1 MSQLKIES
9 ANMAGLKL
17 ARFDVGLRAQESA
30 RLPAFSGSTLR
41 GALGHALKKAVC
53 VMDHRDCSNCLVAS
67 RCIYPYIFE
76 TPFPVHI
83 ARLQR
88 EQNAPHPFT
97 LDPPIFNRRINIRQR
112 VDDATPSSEENHS
125 EPVTKWQSYQKI
137 DAGDEIV
144 FGLTLMG
151 RAIDCLPFVVFAIH
165 EMTQR
170 GLGAGRFRFALNRV
184 DWIAAANERKTIYT
198 EGAHRLDPPR
208 EAARLSQ
215 LVEARMAE
223 ISAVDRLKLRFL
235 TPMRIK
241 VANDLQPQVD
251 FALLVRNL
259 LRRVSLLTAVHGDAE
274 MELDYRGLITR
285 AGEVKTASS
294 DLRWWDLERY
304 SNRQQTSM
312 KIGGFVGSTV
322 YEGAQ
327 IEDFLPLI
335 VAGEIL
341 RVGRGTSFGLGKYEI
356 ATEGPDAALM

>member
-1 MSQLKIES
+1 MSKLKIDS
-9 ANMAGLKL
+9 SRIGGLKL
-17 ARFDVGLRAQESA
+17 ARFGVSLRAQEPA
-30 RLPAFSGSTLR
+30 LLPAFPGSTLR

-53 VMDHRDCSNCLVAS
+53 VMDHRDCSKCLVAS

-83 ARLQR
+83 TRMQK
-88 EQNAPHPFT
+88 EKNAPHPFT
-97 LDPPIFNRRINIRQR
+97 IDPPVFNRRIKIRKR
-112 VDDATPSSEENHS
+112 VVDAVSTTP
-125 EPVTKWQSYQKI
+125 VAKWPSYQKI
-137 DAGDEIV
+137 DVGDEIV

-151 RAIDCLPFVVFAIH
+151 QAIDCLPFVVFAIH

-184 DWIAAANERKTIYT
+184 DWIVTADEHKTIYS
-198 EGAHRLDPPR
+198 EGSHRLDPPR
-208 EAARLSQ
+208 EAERLSHM
-215 LVEARMAE
+215 VEARMAD
-223 ISAVDRLKLRFL
+223 ISTVDRLSLRFL
-235 TPMRIK
+235 TPIRIK

-259 LRRVSLLTAVHGDAE
+259 LRRVSMLTAVHGDAE
-274 MELDYRGLITR
+274 LELDYRGLIAR
-285 AGEVKTASS
+285 ATEVKTASS

-312 KIGGFVGSTV
+312 KIGGFIGSTI
-322 YEGAQ
+322 YEGTL

-341 RVGRGTSFGLGKYEI
+341 RVGRGTSYGLGKYEI
-356 ATEGPDAALM
+356 ATA